1 MHRMIPL
8 VLRASTAFL
17 LLALILWAGSSHSHT
32 PDGVLQ
38 VFALSLFFSLG
49 FLLFGGQRFTE
60 ARQERRQRA
69 RHSA

>member
-1 MHRMIPL
+1 MYRMIPL
-8 VLRASTAFL
+8 ILRISAAL
-17 LLALILWAGSSHSHT
+17 LLLGLILWAGSSHSHT
-32 PDGVLQ
+32 PYGVLQ

-60 ARQERRQRA
+60 VRQERRQRV